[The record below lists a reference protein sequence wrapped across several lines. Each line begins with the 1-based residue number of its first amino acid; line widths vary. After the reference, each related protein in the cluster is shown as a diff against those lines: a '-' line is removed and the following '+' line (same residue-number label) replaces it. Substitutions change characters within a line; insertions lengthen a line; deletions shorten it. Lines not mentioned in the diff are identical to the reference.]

1 LESRGAAIVVPELE
15 CTAQGIFD
23 EIMALMNDEIRRKK
37 MSEALRGMVILDS
50 AQRICDILE
59 ELMES

>member
-1 LESRGAAIVVPELE
+1 MVPEPE

-37 MSEALRGMVILDS
+37 MSEALRSMVILDS

-59 ELMES
+59 ELMKS